1 MFAVETNGCLSS
13 LVQAP
18 RRNACLWLGHS
29 GRPRGATGSH
39 LHGNQAQEGEIEQE
53 QVQQLSPAS
62 FLQLLSSWYQ
72 APAVC
77 QALCLHW
84 GCKGHRT
91 QSCIQGA
98 QGLGRR
104 Q

>member
-18 RRNACLWLGHS
+18 RRNARLWLGHS

-77 QALCLHW
+77 QALCLH
-84 GCKGHRT
+84 
-91 QSCIQGA
+91 
-98 QGLGRR
+98 
-104 Q
+104 